1 MWTSGRADSLGTM
14 NSPAT
19 NGDLALLTGVEAGHL
34 LAAAVGAAGG
44 ELVGWRPGQVDHRPG
59 RSTTAVYRTTVRWLD
74 GVRHETLAASTGVD
88 LTSSGTEP
96 PAGAVLVGDGDRQVA
111 VWRFPVDPDLPALVG
126 ACDPGRVARLLTSLG
141 VPGVDD
147 DGATVR
153 LRTRSYRPRRR
164 AVVEVSAPGVRVF
177 LKVVRPSAVADLH
190 RRHQVIHEAGVPV
203 PRSLGWS
210 DDGLLVL
217 ESLTGTPMRRAM
229 RHGGAVPDGEE
240 LMGLLGALPAE
251 VADLPLRRPW
261 AENADH
267 YAAVLGSALPA
278 QRGRARDLAGAVGSG
293 LAGLVA
299 DAPTHGDFYE
309 AQLLVGG
316 PGPTRVV
323 GVLDVDTAGPGRRA
337 DDVACLLGHA
347 QVLAMIDGYDAER
360 VEGVLRGWQ
369 AAAERVLDPV
379 EVRLRTAG
387 VLLSLSTGPHRV
399 QEDGWEGATAARL
412 DAVERWVAAA
422 GPRP

>member
-1 MWTSGRADSLGTM
+1 MGTD
-14 NSPAT
+14 
-19 NGDLALLTGVEAGHL
+19 GDLALLTGAEAGRL
-34 LAAAVGAAGG
+34 LAAAVAAAGG

-59 RSTTAVYRTTVRWLD
+59 RSTTAVYRTTVRWGD
-74 GVRHETLAASTGVD
+74 GVRHETLAAGTGADLAST
-88 LTSSGTEP
+88 GTEP
-96 PAGAVLVGDGDRQVA
+96 PAGVLLLGDGDRQVA

-126 ACDPGRVARLLTSLG
+126 ACDPDRVARLLTSLG
-141 VPGVDD
+141 VPGVD

-164 AVVEVSAPGVRVF
+164 AVIEASAPGVRVF

-190 RRHQVIHEAGVPV
+190 RRHQVMHAAGVPV

-229 RHGGAVPDGEE
+229 RHGGAVPDGDQ
-240 LMGLLGALPAE
+240 LMGLLGAIPAE

-267 YAAVLGSALPA
+267 YATVLGSALPA
-278 QRGRARDLAGAVGSG
+278 ERGRAHDLAGAVDTG
-293 LAGLVA
+293 LAGLVP

-309 AQLLVGG
+309 AQLLLGG
-316 PGPTRVV
+316 PGGVRVT
-323 GVLDVDTAGPGRRA
+323 GLLDVDTAGPGRRA
-337 DDVACLLGHA
+337 DDVACLLAHA
-347 QVLAMIDGYDAER
+347 QVLALIDGYDAER

-369 AAAERVLDPV
+369 EAAERVLDPA

-387 VLLSLSTGPHRV
+387 VLLSLATGPHRV
-399 QEDGWEGATAARL
+399 QEDGWEGATSARL

-422 GPRP
+422 GSTP